1 MWHLKVQTWN
11 LCSLGYRMPLLCEK
25 LFFIYRSCC
34 QLLSTYSR
42 GLKSRN
48 EPCIILD
55 WLEYYTAG
63 GWKWD
68 LPSKDCLQCGLLCA
82 AFTRSHTERKHTL
95 WPHDYIFI
103 NNSFDDPPFLFWML
117 LEWRS
122 REEIINF
129 CKKIGGLAIL
139 GPVKDYRQCMQAEV
153 NLIWCFVSIQHSVFY
168 KAESF

>member
-1 MWHLKVQTWN
+1 MWHLKVQTWD
-11 LCSLGYRMPLLCEK
+11 LCFLGFWVPLLCEK
-25 LFFIYRSCC
+25 LFFIWRSCC

-42 GLKSRN
+42 GPKSWN
-48 EPCIILD
+48 ESCIILD

-68 LPSKDCLQCGLLCA
+68 LPSKDCLQRGLLCA

-103 NNSFDDPPFLFWML
+103 NNSFDDFPIFFLLL
-117 LEWRS
+117 LEWRR

-139 GPVKDYRQCMQAEV
+139 GPFKDYKQCMQAEA
-153 NLIWCFVSIQHSVFY
+153 NLKKEFCLHSRL
-168 KAESF
+168 STS